1 MANMAYG
8 KRLFLGPISTG
19 STAFIHA
26 VAESSFNGEDPLA
39 NYVLIIA
46 DCHRRVMLEF
56 ALSSAYMRKRNLA
69 KIDRLAKVINEFRD
83 AVHAEAKLIE
93 KQQSKAKS

>member
-1 MANMAYG
+1 MAYR
-8 KRLFLGPISTG
+8 KRIFLNPFLTEST
-19 STAFIHA
+19 SFIQA
-26 VAESSFNGEDPLA
+26 TAESSFNGEDPLA

-46 DCHRRVMLEF
+46 DCNRRIMLEF
-56 ALSSAYMRKRNLA
+56 ALGSAYLRKHSLA

-93 KQQSKAKS
+93 KQQGK